1 MLQFPLKVNRM
12 ANNSMSALALK
23 YHNFSQTPSDINE
36 HLPTLKR
43 YSDECSHITECGV
56 RFVISSYAFAVSL
69 RNKPNNKL
77 IQVDVV
83 KYSQNNTFQA
93 ECHNEGVNVV
103 FYEQSDLECPLE
115 QTDMLFI
122 DTWHIYGH
130 LKRELARWNTYVNK
144 YIVMHDT
151 TSDEVYGETLRV
163 GWDPVKQSKETGI
176 PVHEIT
182 KGLWPAI
189 EEFLA
194 EHPEWKIKE
203 RFTNNNG
210 LTILEKV

>member
-1 MLQFPLKVNRM
+1 MSTLEQKYIF
-12 ANNSMSALALK
+12 NSRTS
-23 YHNFSQTPSDINE
+23 SDINE

-43 YSDECSHITECGV
+43 YADECTHITECGV
-56 RFVISSYAFAVSL
+56 RFVVSSYAFALSL
-69 RNKPNNKL
+69 KDKSNNKL
-77 IQVDVV
+77 VQVDTV
-83 KYSQNNTFQA
+83 KYPQNNTFQN
-93 ECHNEGVNVV
+93 ECLNENVNVM

-115 QTDMLFI
+115 QTDLLFI

-130 LKRELARWNTYVNK
+130 LKRELARWNSYVNK
-144 YIVMHDT
+144 YIIMHDT
-151 TSDEVYGETLRV
+151 TSDEIYGETIRV
-163 GWDPVKQSKETGI
+163 GWDAVKQSKETGI
-176 PVHEIT
+176 PVEEIR

-210 LTILEKV
+210 LTILYRV